1 MFEVEMELLF
11 SYGTL
16 QQKNVQIANF
26 GRELNGQKGS
36 LPKYI
41 LGEILIT
48 DERVIRESGKD
59 IHQILKYTGDI
70 EDKVTGTVFE
80 ISTEE
85 LIQADDYEVDDYK
98 RVSAT
103 LQSGISCWIY
113 AASNEN
119 A

>member
-1 MFEVEMELLF
+1 MELLF

-16 QQKNVQIANF
+16 QQKSVQIANF
-26 GRELNGQKGS
+26 GRELNGQKD
-36 LPKYI
+36 LLTKYT

-59 IHQILKYTGDI
+59 VHQILKYTDDI
-70 EDKVTGTVFE
+70 EDEVAGTVFE
-80 ISTEE
+80 ITTEE
-85 LIQADDYEVDDYK
+85 LIQADDYEVDSYQ

-103 LQSGISCWIY
+103 LKSGMTCWIY
-113 AASNEN
+113 AAADED